1 MKDCTPMVRCQ
12 KGLKQEQARTSHVQM
27 RHEGAVVLAVLSS
40 LEVATSYF
48 FVPLCILPLHVP
60 VECK

>member
-27 RHEGAVVLAVLSS
+27 RHEGAVVLAVLSRF
-40 LEVATSYF
+40 EVATSYF
-48 FVPLCILPLHVP
+48 LSLFASFHDMYR
-60 VECK
+60 